1 MDTSYSAEELL
12 AEAQGIKSTIQQ
24 EAEPRQIFSAFRLEQ
39 GGVSRCLETDRA
51 VELLDAALL
60 LHRCLQERDGGADAF
75 ARKICGSYDIS
86 PERFDAL
93 IQERLENT
101 GRVAGVFE
109 LDFDK
114 KVFSAVS
121 IMDGWKSFWFQ
132 DVSAAACHAFRKED
146 CGQEA
151 RWQRF
156 LDRLAGKE
164 LTGWELCTPLK
175 ALRELQPGDL
185 LFTEP
190 AERRDR
196 LLDFPVNCASDTVQM
211 EVFGP
216 RVQCSKPGIWL
227 DIHAGYDV
235 SRQEVRDHLE
245 LALYRKDGALEEAF
259 RYDLTP
265 AEQELLQSEMEAYC
279 QAQTG
284 MSLKD
289 YRQELL
295 SEEPF
300 TEQELQM

>member
-1 MDTSYSAEELL
+1 MDTSYSAEEPL
-12 AEAQGIKSTIQQ
+12 AEAQGIKSAIRQ

-51 VELLDAALL
+51 MELLDAARL

-75 ARKICGSYDIS
+75 ARKICGSSEIS

-109 LDFDK
+109 LDFDRR
-114 KVFSAVS
+114 VFSAVS
-121 IMDGWKSFWFQ
+121 IMDGWKSYRFQ
-132 DVSAAACHAFRKED
+132 DVSAAVCHAFRGED

-151 RWQRF
+151 HWQKF

-196 LLDFPVNCASDTVQM
+196 LLDFPAVCASNTVQM
-211 EVFGP
+211 EVFSPKVTCAENG
-216 RVQCSKPGIWL
+216 SWL
-227 DIHAGYDV
+227 DIYVSYDIA
-235 SRQEVRDHLE
+235 RQEVRDYLE
-245 LALYRKDGALEEAF
+245 LALYRKDGALEKSF
-259 RYDLTP
+259 RYDLAP

-279 QAQTG
+279 QTQTG
-284 MSLKD
+284 MSLES

-295 SEEPF
+295 LEGPVP
-300 TEQELQM
+300 EQEPQM